1 MIRVRRLRFDAKNSI
16 AIMKEVR
23 QMSKKSNIWK
33 ILGMTGMI
41 FGFLGTMMQGYAE
54 DKELDAKINEAV
66 DKKLAESN
74 RTEGQ

>member
-1 MIRVRRLRFDAKNSI
+1 
-16 AIMKEVR
+16 
-23 QMSKKSNIWK
+23 MSKKSNIWK

-66 DKKLAESN
+66 DKKLAERKAKN
-74 RTEGQ
+74 G

>member
-1 MIRVRRLRFDAKNSI
+1 
-16 AIMKEVR
+16 MKEVR

-66 DKKLAESN
+66 DKSLPSAMRLRGSDASLSF
-74 RTEGQ
+74 

>member
-1 MIRVRRLRFDAKNSI
+1 MIRVRRFRFDAKNSI

-41 FGFLGTMMQGYAE
+41 FGSMVQGYAE

-66 DKKLAESN
+66 DKKLTESN

>member
-1 MIRVRRLRFDAKNSI
+1 
-16 AIMKEVR
+16 MKEVR

-33 ILGMTGMI
+33 ILGMAGMI

-54 DKELDAKINEAV
+54 DKELDAKIDEAV

>member
-1 MIRVRRLRFDAKNSI
+1 MN
-16 AIMKEVR
+16 
-23 QMSKKSNIWK
+23 KKSNIWK

-54 DKELDAKINEAV
+54 NKELDAKIDEAV

-74 RTEGQ
+74 KTEGQ